1 MSHAIANANAYPAT
15 AGVPSYFESSPSY
28 GVADYDPALA
38 FGANAFTVFV
48 AINAPLPSNSG
59 ATFGGLGQPL
69 FNFTE
74 LWQSGGNAGKPKNGW
89 GIWISGTYSA
99 PCFRWYNAYD
109 YADASKWRDTYFNY
123 DYANMCGRW
132 NLLAFSKLDS
142 AKTIR
147 ASGNGATLT
156 DYTDGGTATTIGTPM
171 HVDAANGVGV
181 NTKVRYFHSVG
192 AGVTPTINATFAGA
206 AGLWIANGALTQ
218 AQLNAITTSAAA
230 FKTAVDTTYLSS
242 IVARTYADGQDW
254 SPIQKQPTY
263 NGRNPYLLIP

>member
-1 MSHAIANANAYPAT
+1 MSHAIANANAFPAT
-15 AGVPSYFESSPSY
+15 AGVPSYFESSPSF
-28 GVADYDPALA
+28 GVADYDSALA
-38 FGANAFTVFV
+38 FGANAFTVFL
-48 AINAPLPSNSG
+48 AINTPLHSNSG

-89 GIWISGTYSA
+89 GIWVGGSYVKIQ
-99 PCFRWYNAYD
+99 FQWYNAYD
-109 YADASKWRDTYFNY
+109 YADASKWGEWGLSPSGDVS
-123 DYANMCGRW
+123 GKW
-132 NLLAFSKLDS
+132 NLIGFSKLGS
-142 AKTIR
+142 LR
-147 ASGNGATLT
+147 NGYGSCNGATVY
-156 DYTDGGTATTIGTPM
+156 DADEAGTATTIGTPM

-181 NTKVRYFHSVG
+181 GTKVRYFHSVG

-218 AQLNAITTSAAA
+218 AQLNAITANVTA